1 MPWPQ
6 PLVNQSYCHAGG
18 TGLYFPP
25 PAPEAQ
31 ACPPEPEHPC
41 STGQELSQARR
52 QRQAAGAPRGRRETD
67 TSGTVQ
73 QVSLCVSQC
82 KRCWGLLWPQHSS
95 GSVQCWGT
103 PGSEPSLPAAPI
115 EAEAVGTGST
125 LQPAAGQETPQGGAR
140 AQVAAAAKVEALSA
154 WPAPGAPGHLD
165 RATGESISVAPNSKF
180 QAFLGV
186 FLGSPDSTCLCPWA
200 PFPLGSGAF
209 LDIWRK
215 RVTRPRPG
223 QLPFRS
229 PREWAGAGPEGRGT
243 FWKVGTGRRF
253 SAERARSNLGEG
265 QWARRKRQASE
276 QSPGER
282 ERESGWNGRCRKGQA
297 ALPYPPPPG
306 HQQCA

>member
-1 MPWPQ
+1 MPVPWPQ

-103 PGSEPSLPAAPI
+103 PGSEPSLLAAPM

-154 WPAPGAPGHLD
+154 WPAPGAPGHLFMPMGSIPIGIWGLPGHLEE
-165 RATGESISVAPNSKF
+165 TGDQAPAWPAAL
-180 QAFLGV
+180 QVPQGV
-186 FLGSPDSTCLCPWA
+186 GWC
-200 PFPLGSGAF
+200 
-209 LDIWRK
+209 
-215 RVTRPRPG
+215 
-223 QLPFRS
+223 
-229 PREWAGAGPEGRGT
+229 
-243 FWKVGTGRRF
+243 
-253 SAERARSNLGEG
+253 RARGQGDLLEG
-265 QWARRKRQASE
+265 
-276 QSPGER
+276 
-282 ERESGWNGRCRKGQA
+282 
-297 ALPYPPPPG
+297 G
-306 HQQCA
+306 HRAPLLC